1 MKICVCSDSHG
12 NPEGLA
18 RMISSEKPDAILYL
32 GDGMRDWQRVTVPE
46 GVFFAAVAGNCDL
59 LYDGPPFLETPFRVV
74 ELLGRRFYLCHGH
87 QEQVKLG
94 FDGIRKA
101 VERNGCDIGL
111 YGHTHMADANVLDGR
126 LYLNPGALRDRENR
140 YAVLWAEEGEL
151 KYTFKMVAW

>member
-12 NPEGLA
+12 NPEGIS
-18 RMISSEKPDAILYL
+18 RMISREKPDAILYL
-32 GDGMRDWQRVTVPE
+32 GDGVRDWLRVDVPE

-59 LYDGPPFLETPFRVV
+59 LCDEPPFRVV

-87 QEQVKLG
+87 LEQVKVG

-101 VERNGCDIGL
+101 ADQKECEVAL
-111 YGHTHMADANVLDGR
+111 YGHTHLADANVFDGR

-140 YAVLWAEEGEL
+140 YAVLWEEDGALRHE
-151 KYTFKMVAW
+151 FKMVTW